1 MNTKI
6 YSKHTVTDGKW
17 EIVVHVHEQPE
28 QLDIVDIRQNL
39 RVMLDKLYNSDAVT
53 IAKTIL
59 NEVMSATKVEVAA
72 LYGPVIVGIKEA

>member
-1 MNTKI
+1 MKL
-6 YSKHTVTDGKW
+6 YSLIRVIDGKW

-28 QLDIVDIRQNL
+28 QLEVVDIRQKL

-59 NEVMSATKVEVAA
+59 DEVMSATKVEVAA
-72 LYGPVIVGIKEA
+72 LYGPVIVGIKEG